1 MRERNYTIP
10 INESFA
16 QKDGCAVCRLYANL
30 EKASLEY
37 AISPAMM
44 EPDVRQETNKHGF
57 CPDHYQTLM
66 TMKNRLSLALTLE
79 TRLQEIVKALE
90 KLETPRK
97 PPGAPQLSPDVKI
110 DCFVCRRVELF
121 FKAYVSNILFLWDTE
136 PDFKTLFAAQP
147 EICLPH
153 TARLLHSAP
162 GELGKKNAKLF
173 AADLSAVVLPKAKEL
188 SERVSR
194 FCKSFDHRFAGQD
207 LGDAKTAVEDAVKW
221 LSGV

>member
-10 INESFA
+10 INESFE

-37 AISPAMM
+37 AIGPAMM
-44 EPDVRQETNKHGF
+44 EPDVRLETNKYGF
-57 CPDHYQTLM
+57 CPDHYKTLL

-79 TRLQEIVKALE
+79 TRMQEMVRALE
-90 KLETPRK
+90 TLEPPRK
-97 PPGAPQLSPDVKI
+97 PMPQLGLSQDVQI
-110 DCFVCRRVELF
+110 GCYICQRVELF

-136 PDFKTLFAAQP
+136 PDFKALFAAQP

-153 TARLLHSAP
+153 TARLLQAAP
-162 GELGKKNAKLF
+162 GELGKKGAKAF
-173 AADLSAVVLPKAKEL
+173 AAALSSVVLPGAKDL
-188 SERVSR
+188 SVRVSR
-194 FCKSFDHRFAGQD
+194 FCKSFDHRYAGQD
-207 LGDAKTAVEDAVKW
+207 LGNAKTAAEDAVKW